1 MSEEEKKTAAQAAKH
16 IKENAEPA
24 EESRETQAKPE
35 KASPEKPETND
46 VKKDAGKA
54 EGSKEEKK
62 VKESKPDPKDAE
74 ITNLQTQIKDL
85 NDQVAKL
92 KNAYA
97 MAYADTENTRKRLNN
112 EFDQHMKYHIQ
123 EFARE
128 ILPVIDNCQ
137 RALAVKPKDTEDE
150 NYRKAFEMVLNSL
163 LNALKKEG
171 VEVIDCKG
179 KDFDPN
185 WMQAVMSEHAD
196 GVKSGQVLEVFQD
209 GYKLKDR
216 LLRAAMVKVSE

>member
-1 MSEEEKKTAAQAAKH
+1 MAEEEKKTAAEAAQH

-24 EESRETQAKPE
+24 EKASEPKEKVEEKKESREE
-35 KASPEKPETND
+35 K
-46 VKKDAGKA
+46 
-54 EGSKEEKK
+54 KEE
-62 VKESKPDPKDAE
+62 
-74 ITNLQTQIKDL
+74 KDL

-123 EFARE
+123 EFAKE
-128 ILPVIDNCQ
+128 VLPVIDNCQ

-163 LNALKKEG
+163 LSALKKEG
-171 VEVIDCKG
+171 VEPIDCKG

-185 WMQAVMSEHAD
+185 WMQAVMSEHVD
-196 GVKSGQVLEVFQD
+196 GVKTGQVLEVFQD

>member
-1 MSEEEKKTAAQAAKH
+1 MAEEEKKTAAEAAQH

-24 EESRETQAKPE
+24 EKASEPKEKVEEKKESREEKKEDKKE
-35 KASPEKPETND
+35 KAPEEH
-46 VKKDAGKA
+46 
-54 EGSKEEKK
+54 
-62 VKESKPDPKDAE
+62 KPDPRDAE
-74 ITNLQTQIKDL
+74 IKALQAQVKDL

-123 EFARE
+123 EFAKE
-128 ILPVIDNCQ
+128 VLPVIDNCQ

-163 LNALKKEG
+163 LSALKKEG
-171 VEVIDCKG
+171 EEPIDCKG

-185 WMQAVMSEHAD
+185 WMQAVMSEHVD
-196 GVKSGQVLEVFQD
+196 GVKTGQVLEVFQD